1 MECDMMKP
9 ATKIV
14 IGALLVIAGIY
25 WYVAG
30 GIGGNSFGWSNL
42 MAFVTI
48 LKGSIGVLV
57 FLIGAFIVWLEAD
70 ELRMEREL
78 STEFEEEDFD
88 IEEPEPEVETESEQ
102 EEVKQAVASGAEEAE
117 GDYVCDICGKSFDT
131 ERGLAIHKGRAHEE

>member
-1 MECDMMKP
+1 MMKP
-9 ATKIV
+9 ATKII

-30 GIGGNSFGWSNL
+30 GFSPGTFGRTNFNSFL
-42 MAFVTI
+42 I
-48 LKGSIGVLV
+48 LLRGSIGVLV

-88 IEEPEPEVETESEQ
+88 IEEPEPEVETGS
-102 EEVKQAVASGAEEAE
+102 EEVKEAVAGSEESSEE
-117 GDYVCDICGKSFDT
+117 GYMCEECGKTFDT